1 MLLHT
6 CIYIKFARAWFP
18 YWTKIQR
25 TSFSRIGSEKRSRHP
40 DCTALH
46 SMREDSQPDILIQ
59 WRGEKSHGNS
69 MKLRHFEFE
78 SAVEAVLDHPVSI
91 HYKDALSSSSLGLDQ
106 YQSLAYENAMQFI
119 SSESHVSNEHLKK
132 IGQRCSLIRAIFEI
146 VAEGES
152 YEELAENAV
161 QSGFLNDLMD
171 EEDTSHPT
179 WRVRLRQYGEQSR
192 PDKKAQYGKKMRS
205 PMRMERDAILQMG
218 ELFIK
223 LKGQVDLKHADVSIY
238 ILEGL
243 SNKSKLLAR
252 LLTKGADTSSIAPTT
267 RICIT
272 NTPLDPLAA
281 FTMCN
286 VAKLKEHYR
295 IFDPFAGSCAILLA
309 ASMMEPTVKSVG
321 VEIAHNG
328 QVNRGDIIRDF
339 EIRNLTLPAEII
351 KGDSMEDSIRLH
363 AKAAVGNEPFDAIIT
378 DPPYGIR
385 EKIGYCEVPPLVNL
399 VRCIAN
405 DRKNNNRLLRVGG
418 RLVAF
423 VPNALGDDIE
433 LDMPSEA
440 DLLDAGLV
448 YRQMHEQPLNDSL
461 SRWLVEYECVS

>member
-1 MLLHT
+1 M
-6 CIYIKFARAWFP
+6 
-18 YWTKIQR
+18 KIQR
-25 TSFSRIGSEKRSRHP
+25 QSFYHDIRSETSHP
-40 DCTALH
+40 PITAL
-46 SMREDSQPDILIQ
+46 SSKTDDITPEILIH

-78 SAVEAVLDHPVSI
+78 SAIEAVLDQPARI
-91 HYKDALSSSSLGLDQ
+91 HYVDALSSSTLGLDQ
-106 YQSLAYENAMQFI
+106 YQSVAYENAMQFI
-119 SSESHVSNEHLKK
+119 QSNISSEDLK
-132 IGQRCSLIRAIFEI
+132 IVGQRCSLIRAIFEI
-146 VAEGES
+146 VAEGEN
-152 YEELAENAV
+152 YEELAKNAV
-161 QSGFLNDLMD
+161 KSGLLDDLMD
-171 EEDTSHPT
+171 DKDPSQFT
-179 WRVRLRQYGEQSR
+179 WRVRMRQYGEESR

-205 PMRMERDAILQMG
+205 PMRMERDAIMQMG

-223 LKGQVDLKHADVSIY
+223 FKGEVDLKHADVSIY

-243 SNKSKLLAR
+243 HNRRKLLAR

-286 VAKLKEHYR
+286 VARVKENYK
-295 IFDPFAGSCAILLA
+295 ILDPFAGSCAILLA
-309 ASMMEPTVKSVG
+309 ASMMEPTVQSVG

-339 EIRNLTLPAEII
+339 EMRNLTLPAEII
-351 KGDSMEDSIRLH
+351 KGDSMMERVRLH
-363 AKAAVGNEPFDAIIT
+363 AKAAVGNQPFDAIIT

-385 EKIGYCEVPPLVNL
+385 EKIGYCELPPLVNL
-399 VRCIAN
+399 VRCIAK
-405 DRKNNNRLLRVGG
+405 DRKDSNRLLRVGG

-423 VPNALGDDIE
+423 VPNAVGDDIT
-433 LDMPSEA
+433 LDMPSDA

-461 SRWLVEYECVS
+461 SRWLVEYECIS